1 MEIITFHYSYKKL
14 LLKWKTMK
22 NSLCNLC
29 NIVEDYSHYFR
40 TCIFFKDFWGKIK
53 ELLKKG
59 LIEND
64 ITLHHLVFGYSCN
77 NVAPVTNLCL
87 GRATT
92 RSHSSQWSK
101 KKVAVET

>member
-29 NIVEDYSHYFR
+29 NLVEDYSHYFR

-53 ELLKKG
+53 ELLKKKLLFHNKINLMLYFIKFHYILG
-59 LIEND
+59 LKYVI
-64 ITLHHLVFGYSCN
+64 V
-77 NVAPVTNLCL
+77 NL
-87 GRATT
+87 T
-92 RSHSSQWSK
+92 
-101 KKVAVET
+101 